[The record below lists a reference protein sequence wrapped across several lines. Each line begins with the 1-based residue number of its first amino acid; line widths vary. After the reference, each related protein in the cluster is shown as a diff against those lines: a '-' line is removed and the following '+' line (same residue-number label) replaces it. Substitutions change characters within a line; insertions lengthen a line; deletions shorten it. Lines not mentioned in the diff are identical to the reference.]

1 MTTTE
6 AQALVR
12 YVTNADGQTT
22 DVLVPLSVWEAL
34 LESNTLEDP
43 DPEAI
48 AASIHRSLDDVK
60 AGRTKPLAELASL
73 DAVGLDARIVQFAS
87 TQAAP
92 AR

>member
-6 AQALVR
+6 AQALVK

-34 LESNTLEDP
+34 LANSILDDP

-48 AASIHRSLDDVK
+48 AASIHRGLDDIK
-60 AGRTKPLAELASL
+60 AGRTKPLAELWASL
-73 DAVGLDARIVQFAS
+73 DGE
-87 TQAAP
+87 
-92 AR
+92 